1 MLTSQALNVVTL
13 LERSMHGKDKCSVC
27 GNYTD
32 IIAKVSSKP
41 NILYC
46 NNCRDEE
53 VERLRK
59 NFDLMKFVCIR
70 CGSTNVKK
78 DDLRTGIN
86 EDVINVNNSPTDI
99 IIAVYVVARLSCI
112 DCKNIFQVNVL
123 DNGPRSK

>member
-1 MLTSQALNVVTL
+1 
-13 LERSMHGKDKCSVC
+13 MHGKDKCSVC

-32 IIAKVSSKP
+32 IVAKVSSNP

-46 NNCRDEE
+46 KICRDEE

-70 CGSTNVKK
+70 CGSTSVKI

-99 IIAVYVVARLSCI
+99 IIAVYAVARLSCI
-112 DCKNIFQVNVL
+112 DCKNIFHVNVL
-123 DNGPRSK
+123 DNGPRTK

>member
-1 MLTSQALNVVTL
+1 
-13 LERSMHGKDKCSVC
+13 MHGKDKCSVC
-27 GNYTD
+27 GNYSD
-32 IIAKVSSKP
+32 IAAKVLSDP

-46 NNCRDEE
+46 KDCRDDE

-86 EDVINVNNSPTDI
+86 EDMMNVNSSPYDI
-99 IIAVYVVARLSCI
+99 IIAVYAVARLTCI
-112 DCKNIFQVNVL
+112 DCKNIFHVNVL
-123 DNGPRSK
+123 DNGPRTK

>member
-1 MLTSQALNVVTL
+1 MGKTSAVF
-13 LERSMHGKDKCSVC
+13 G

-32 IIAKVSSKP
+32 IVAKVSSNP

-46 NNCRDEE
+46 KNCHDEE
-53 VERLRK
+53 VERLKK

-86 EDVINVNNSPTDI
+86 EDVINVNDSPDDM
-99 IIAVYVVARLSCI
+99 IIAVYAVARLSCI
-112 DCKNIFQVNVL
+112 DCKNIFHVNVL
-123 DNGPRSK
+123 DNGPRTK